1 MHDRT
6 FPGRTE
12 TEPVDSRYKI
22 IFNLR
27 GFNHNK
33 IL

>member
-12 TEPVDSRYKI
+12 TEPVDSRYKM
-22 IFNLR
+22 IFNSW
-27 GFNHNK
+27 GFN
-33 IL
+33 I